1 MFFHQGSF
9 KGAKENLS
17 TIKKIW
23 KSAGGLLA
31 NVDEKPTW
39 MQTLAAQWDT
49 GFNDIYLTN
58 NNNLKKIQKTRSLWQ
73 INFGPKFEL
82 VRTKLV
88 NVKLC
93 CDVALCLFVYKAES
107 SNQISIR
114 KSEHPLSLPTPT
126 SVQQSLSSKVY
137 NCVWLNEHRLTSPF
151 SSN

>member
-1 MFFHQGSF
+1 MFFHQGLF

-88 NVKLC
+88 NVKLWRVVMWHYAC
-93 CDVALCLFVYKAES
+93 LCTKQNLPIRFQSENLSTPSLSPPRHPCSNLCLPKCIIVFGWMS
-107 SNQISIR
+107 
-114 KSEHPLSLPTPT
+114 TD
-126 SVQQSLSSKVY
+126 
-137 NCVWLNEHRLTSPF
+137 
-151 SSN
+151 